1 MLPARAN
8 DGRAWLALRCAG
20 DGTLAEVLTDDRGL
34 TAGASRFADLI
45 DDGSAQKGEK
55 FLAAL
60 RDGGTVIGWHLN
72 VIDGDSVRQLQF
84 AGDGPLILAAPS
96 AGGLSQLADDLTAGD
111 VPVSD
116 ALRSALTE
124 QQAGMTAALRRDNQL
139 YEELS
144 RLNNELIN
152 RERELARKS
161 AALERMAAQ
170 KNRVLA
176 IAAHDLRN
184 PLTIIASYAD
194 LLRLEEAVSGEHL
207 SYVEE
212 IGRSARFMAELVE
225 ELLDSSMLES
235 GHVEMDLQ
243 DLDLVAAAHHS
254 AKVNRLRAE
263 RKEISIDLLVEADS
277 VPIRADPVKL
287 RQVMNNLVV
296 NAIKFSRGGTT
307 ITLRVRKV
315 IDRAVLEVEDQGI
328 GIPRDQLIAIFEPFK
343 TLGRSGT
350 AGETSTGLGLAIVKQ
365 LVSLHGGTV
374 EVTSEVGRGSLFRV
388 EFPIRR

>member
-1 MLPARAN
+1 MSARAN
-8 DGRAWLALRCAG
+8 EGRAWLALRCDG
-20 DGTLAEVLTDDRGL
+20 DGALTEVLRDDRGL
-34 TAGASRFADLI
+34 AEDVSRFSDLI
-45 DDGSAQKGEK
+45 DDGSAQKAER

-60 RDGGTVIGWHLN
+60 RDGGTVTGWHLN
-72 VIDGDSVRQLQF
+72 VIDRDSVRQLQF
-84 AGDGPLILAAPS
+84 AGDGQLILAAPS
-96 AGGLSQLADDLTAGD
+96 AGALTQLLDDLAADD

-116 ALRSALTE
+116 ALRSAVTE

-194 LLRLEEAVSGEHL
+194 LLRLEKAVDGEHL
-207 SYVEE
+207 AYVDE

-235 GHVEMDLQ
+235 GHLEMDLQ
-243 DLDLVAAAHHS
+243 EVDLVAATHHS
-254 AKVNRLRAE
+254 ATVHRLRAE
-263 RKEISIDLLVEADS
+263 RKEISIDLIVETDS

-287 RQVMNNLVV
+287 RQIMNNLVV

-307 ITLRVRKV
+307 VTLRVRKV
-315 IDRAVLEVEDQGI
+315 LERAVFEVEDQGI
-328 GIPRDQLIAIFEPFK
+328 GIPPDQLAAIFEPFK

-350 AGETSTGLGLAIVKQ
+350 AGEASTGLGLAIVKQ
-365 LVSLHGGTV
+365 LVSLHGGTI
-374 EVTSEVGRGSLFRV
+374 ELTSEVGRGSLFRV